1 MEQLPSRIPKRRTT
15 ADMAWTRRSG
25 RSMPRWASHLR
36 AGEERECRRR
46 LIGLIQEVD
55 RSQQQKLDAA
65 KCAPRVQ
72 LHQTVVKR
80 PSPGGRSSKKAS
92 ASRDPV
98 RYPQKFYPPWDLSQR
113 HLPWAHT
120 ATIGARAVSAS
131 EWGIGVS
138 WRRGLITRPWI
149 GVSIRAAGHRR
160 RVGG

>member
-92 ASRDPV
+92 ASRDPA
-98 RYPQKFYPPWDLSQR
+98 LSTEILSALGSIPET
-113 HLPWAHT
+113 LPWAHT
-120 ATIGARAVSAS
+120 ATIGARAV
-131 EWGIGVS
+131 
-138 WRRGLITRPWI
+138 
-149 GVSIRAAGHRR
+149 RA
-160 RVGG
+160 